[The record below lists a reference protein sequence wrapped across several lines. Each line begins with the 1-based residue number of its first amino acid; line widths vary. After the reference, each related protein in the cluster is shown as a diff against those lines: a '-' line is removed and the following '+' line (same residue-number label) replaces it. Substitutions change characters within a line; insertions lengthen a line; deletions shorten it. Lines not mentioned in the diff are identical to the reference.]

1 MFLKQINHLR
11 EHITC
16 IQQID
21 AVPAVYQ
28 APLGGGGTTLAR
40 HVVLT
45 LTLFSLGEEHTR
57 N

>member
-11 EHITC
+11 EHITR
-16 IQQID
+16 IKQID
-21 AVPAVYQ
+21 DVPAVCQ

-40 HVVLT
+40 HAVLT
-45 LTLFSLGEEHTR
+45 LKLFSLGEEHTR